1 MIKVE
6 VSKCI
11 GALNALNSLEEQ
23 RNQDGTI
30 ARKAVNIPAEK
41 SRTGY
46 WMGRLSE
53 KLKPIQKEYQKQTDK
68 LLKDF
73 GTPIMTKVPNPKN
86 PNEALDAETG
96 RYSIAPEKMKEYT
109 DAIDKLLLV
118 EEEIDIKKFDFEMF
132 DKIELPVTFWNGMA
146 SFIEE
151 PKS

>member
-1 MIKVE
+1 MKVE
-6 VSKCI
+6 ISKCI
-11 GALNALNSLEEQ
+11 GALNALNSIEEQ

-30 ARKAVNIPAEK
+30 ARKGVNIPAEK

-46 WMGRLSE
+46 WMGRLAE
-53 KLKPIQKEYQKQTDK
+53 KLKPIQKEFQKQSDK

-73 GTPIMTKVPNPKN
+73 GTPIMTKVPNPTK
-86 PNEALDAETG
+86 PNEALDVESG
-96 RYSIAPEKMKEYT
+96 RYNIPPEKMKEYT
-109 DAIDKLLLV
+109 EAIDKLLSE

-132 DKIELPVTFWNGMA
+132 DKIELPTTFWNGMT